1 MREATSLFTRLARYL
16 WASPCSL
23 VGLLFALLIVV
34 FGGSMRGKRGV
45 LEVSISTGRPPARTG
60 NKHPF
65 EAITLGHVIIGFN
78 GEGLE
83 HFYLHEL
90 EHVRQYEQWGL
101 FFFLAYPL
109 SSLWQL
115 LNGRSAYWDNYFE
128 VQARERCARSKSEP
142 DDSPQGPG
150 SP

>member
-1 MREATSLFTRLARYL
+1 MRETASLFTRIARYI

-23 VGLLFALLIVV
+23 VGLLFAILIVV
-34 FGGSMRGKRGV
+34 FGGSVRRKRGV
-45 LEVSISTGRPPARTG
+45 LEVSISTGRPLVSAGTR
-60 NKHPF
+60 HPF

-78 GEGLE
+78 DEGLDQF
-83 HFYLHEL
+83 HLHEL

-115 LNGRSAYWDNYFE
+115 LRGRSAYWDNYFE
-128 VQARERCARSKSEP
+128 VQARERCARNKSAP
-142 DDSPQGPG
+142 DNSLQAKRP
-150 SP
+150 